1 MKSEL
6 GRYRM
11 RGFSMFKKIPHW
23 DELIFL
29 PGTLTRF
36 VIEGYREKCET
47 KTVLGARFAKKPIEL
62 DIPVYITGMSFGALS
77 LEAKMALAKGASMAG
92 TATCSGEGGM
102 IPPERDLSTKWYYQI
117 IQSRYGFNPHHLM
130 LADAVEFFIGQGCK
144 VGLGGHL
151 MGQKVTE
158 QVAEMRS
165 LPAGI
170 DQRSPARHP
179 DWLGPDDLSLKIQET
194 REATNYEIPI
204 QLKLGAA
211 RVYDDVRMAAK
222 CGPDII
228 YLDGAE
234 GGTGAGPHV
243 AAEETG
249 VPLMSAIP
257 EARRALEDVG
267 LADDINLVVAGG
279 IRNGGDVAKCI
290 ALGANAV
297 AIGHSA
303 LMALNCNKE
312 IPGVTDYEGTV
323 GVPAGQCYHCHTG
336 RCPVG
341 ITTQDPEL
349 RKRLHVEEAANRVYN
364 FLHTLT
370 LEVQML
376 ARACGKTNV
385 HSLEPEDL
393 AALTTEAAAMARV
406 PLAGTSYIPGVSEE
420 RALDE
425 IKTMLDRYL
434 ENPIDRLPERDAS
447 RAMSDLPESRRAEPE
462 KIFSIDAEYLS
473 GRRFPYQEDIALVEE
488 IDLDAATPGQDIN
501 WLEDVELLQEE
512 GTPAVFDRYSN
523 SFLKIYFDIPA
534 GREHEIARKVLIAHL
549 QSGNSYGIRLK
560 EQHCKFPQPELGPW
574 VEDTRTV
581 GENWKAPVL
590 EGWEPPLH

>member
-1 MKSEL
+1 
-6 GRYRM
+6 
-11 RGFSMFKKIPHW
+11 
-23 DELIFL
+23 
-29 PGTLTRF
+29 
-36 VIEGYREKCET
+36 
-47 KTVLGARFAKKPIEL
+47 
-62 DIPVYITGMSFGALS
+62 
-77 LEAKMALAKGASMAG
+77 
-92 TATCSGEGGM
+92 
-102 IPPERDLSTKWYYQI
+102 
-117 IQSRYGFNPHHLM
+117 
-130 LADAVEFFIGQGCK
+130 
-144 VGLGGHL
+144 

-158 QVAEMRS
+158 QVAEMRA
-165 LPAGI
+165 LPPGI

-194 REATNYEIPI
+194 REATNYEVPI

-222 CGPDII
+222 CGPDVI

-249 VPLMSAIP
+249 IPLMAAIP

-267 LADDINLVVAGG
+267 LVDEIDLVVAGG
-279 IRNGGDVAKCI
+279 IRNGGDVAKCL
-290 ALGANAV
+290 ALGAKAV

-376 ARACGKTNV
+376 ARACGKTSV
-385 HSLEPEDL
+385 HNLEPEDL
-393 AALTTEAAAMARV
+393 AALTIEAAAMARV
-406 PLAGTSYIPGVSEE
+406 PLAGTSYIPGVTEE

-425 IKTMLDRYL
+425 IKTLLDRYL
-434 ENPIDRLPERDAS
+434 ENPIDQLPERA
-447 RAMSDLPESRRAEPE
+447 AVGAVTEPE
-462 KIFSIDAEYLS
+462 KIVAIDAEELS
-473 GRRFPYQEDIALVEE
+473 GQRFAYQEDISLVEG
-488 IDLDAATPGQDIN
+488 IDLEAATPGRDIN
-501 WLEDVELLQEE
+501 WLEDIELLQEE

-523 SFLKIYFDIPA
+523 AFLKIYFPIPE
-534 GREHEIARKVLIAHL
+534 GRENEIARKVLIAHL
-549 QSGNSYGIRLK
+549 QAGNSYGIQLK
-560 EQHCKFPQPELGPW
+560 EAHAKFAQPELGPW
-574 VEDTRTV
+574 VEGSRTV
-581 GENWKAPVL
+581 GESWRPAVL
-590 EGWEPPLH
+590 EGWEPPAH

>member
-1 MKSEL
+1 MADENAPSALNVLGRQPIFTPEVIDDIHVKSEL

-23 DELIFL
+23 DELMFM

-36 VIEGYREKCET
+36 VIEGYREKCVT
-47 KTVLGARFAKKPIEL
+47 KTVLGARFAAKPIEL
-62 DIPVYITGMSFGALS
+62 DIPIYITGMSFGALS

-102 IPPERDLSTKWYYQI
+102 IPPERDLSTKWYYQV

-130 LADAVEFFIGQGCK
+130 LADGIEFFIGQGCK

-179 DWLGPDDLSLKIQET
+179 DWLGPDDLSLKIQEV
-194 REATNYEIPI
+194 REATNYEVPI

-234 GGTGAGPHV
+234 GGTGAGPHT

-249 VPLMSAIP
+249 IPLMAAIP

-267 LADDINLVVAGG
+267 LADEIDLVVAGG
-279 IRNGGDVAKCI
+279 IRNGGDVAKCL
-290 ALGANAV
+290 ALGADAI

-312 IPGVTDYEGTV
+312 IPGRHRLRGHDRRARRPVLPLPHRALPGRRRHA
-323 GVPAGQCYHCHTG
+323 GSRAAQAPQRRRGGQPRLQLPAHADAGMPDAG
-336 RCPVG
+336 PGLR
-341 ITTQDPEL
+341 QDQRP
-349 RKRLHVEEAANRVYN
+349 
-364 FLHTLT
+364 
-370 LEVQML
+370 L
-376 ARACGKTNV
+376 ARARGPV
-385 HSLEPEDL
+385 RADRGGLGDGQG
-393 AALTTEAAAMARV
+393 AAGRHRLHPRRVRGAHAGPDRAAA
-406 PLAGTSYIPGVSEE
+406 
-420 RALDE
+420 RAPYRQP
-425 IKTMLDRYL
+425 DR
-434 ENPIDRLPERDAS
+434 
-447 RAMSDLPESRRAEPE
+447 
-462 KIFSIDAEYLS
+462 LS
-473 GRRFPYQEDIALVEE
+473 GR
-488 IDLDAATPGQDIN
+488 G
-501 WLEDVELLQEE
+501 
-512 GTPAVFDRYSN
+512 
-523 SFLKIYFDIPA
+523 A
-534 GREHEIARKVLIAHL
+534 G
-549 QSGNSYGIRLK
+549 
-560 EQHCKFPQPELGPW
+560 
-574 VEDTRTV
+574 
-581 GENWKAPVL
+581 GERP
-590 EGWEPPLH
+590 